1 MNTVAKKVAQFGILT
16 ALALVLGAQLKTCF
30 DFFTT
35 DALSGLFTMVII
47 WIAARLDGIL
57 EDQKTYLLRVNKE
70 REEEKGGF

>member
-1 MNTVAKKVAQFGILT
+1 MQLGRAL
-16 ALALVLGAQLKTCF
+16 LALVLGAQLKTCF

-35 DALSGLFTMVII
+35 DALSGLFTMVIL